1 MTGLGFYSILDKI
14 ALAFLDGLLISN
26 DGILCNGEK
35 DNPFQL
41 ILANLW
47 KLYSPRSS
55 TSVILLDPTLG
66 IGESSHRK
74 ASLKIDVPKKK
85 TVIKKYL

>member
-1 MTGLGFYSILDKI
+1 MTDLGFYSILDKA

-41 ILANLW
+41 ILANL
-47 KLYSPRSS
+47 
-55 TSVILLDPTLG
+55 
-66 IGESSHRK
+66 
-74 ASLKIDVPKKK
+74 
-85 TVIKKYL
+85 